1 MNISASPKAGYQ
13 FDKWSDGNTSSLRT
27 INASK
32 NESFVAQIKVAD
44 STENPGGTGDD
55 DTPEYI

>member
-27 INASK
+27 INVSK
-32 NESFVAQIKVAD
+32 NESFVAQFKVAD